1 MFSSF
6 LKNLQSCACYIQLG
20 RTIESLNL
28 LKCAYNTEL
37 IDIKVVPAQIK
48 VSKKDSL

>member
-6 LKNLQSCACYIQLG
+6 FKKPSVMCLLYTV
-20 RTIESLNL
+20 RTYIESLNL

-37 IDIKVVPAQIK
+37 IDIKVVPAHIK
-48 VSKKDSL
+48 ISKKDSL